1 MGKYRFWECYD
12 ETIDQ
17 NVFVKLNPKDIFV
30 EKLTDESEDEVEF
43 FIDKD
48 CNKHY
53 LGKIWEELQ
62 FETDEKGDL
71 YYKKKGSTELQVTD
85 IDSQEALRRNIV
97 VEDPF
102 HL

>member
-1 MGKYRFWECYD
+1 M
-12 ETIDQ
+12 
-17 NVFVKLNPKDIFV
+17 
-30 EKLTDESEDEVEF
+30 
-43 FIDKD
+43 
-48 CNKHY
+48 
-53 LGKIWEELQ
+53 Q

>member
-1 MGKYRFWECYD
+1 MKKNRFWECVD
-12 ETIDQ
+12 ETIYQ
-17 NVFVKLNPKDIFV
+17 NVFVKLAPEDIHV
-30 EKLTDESEDEVEF
+30 EKLNDESEDEHEY

-48 CNKHY
+48 LNKHY

-62 FETDEKGDL
+62 FDNDEKAEL
-71 YYKKKGSTELQVTD
+71 YYKKKGLKQLE
-85 IDSQEALRRNIV
+85 IMDSNSDAFLKKKIK